1 MFTEYPTYD
10 RYRTLKRITPAMR
23 GEDVYA
29 LQTGLT
35 ALGHDTNGVDGIFGD
50 ATLTAVKAFQKSV
63 NLVVDGLAG
72 GGTQQELTR
81 HFTDKVRAQHN
92 LPKGLIFGQ
101 CMHESGCRVGNYSAP
116 HSWGTT
122 GANFVV
128 DNVKCAADIG
138 VAQRNSRF
146 YDVRDSFNVVSAI
159 DSLGAYVRKYFDKFS
174 GVTDTRRR
182 WKLASG
188 AWNAPAFACWL
199 AKQEG
204 AKGVTNGEVAKPPES
219 ERAKL
224 ELYMESATAYMEL

>member
-10 RYRTLKRITPAMR
+10 RYRTLKRTTVPMR

-35 ALGHDTNGVDGIFGD
+35 AVGQDTNGVDGIFGD
-50 ATLTAVKAFQKSV
+50 GTLAAVKAFQASV
-63 NLVVDGLAG
+63 GLVVDGLAG
-72 GGTQQELTR
+72 GDTQTALTR
-81 HFTDKVRAQHN
+81 RFTNKVRAQHD

-101 CMHESGCRVGNYSAP
+101 CMHESGCRVGNYSPP

-128 DNVKCAADIG
+128 DGVTCAADLG

-146 YDVRDSFNVVSAI
+146 YDVEESFNMVKAI
-159 DSLGAYVRKYFDKFS
+159 DSLGLNVKQYYDLFA
-174 GVTDTRRR
+174 GVPTTRRR
-182 WKLASG
+182 WELASG
-188 AWNAPAFACWL
+188 SWNAPAWACWI

-204 AKGVTNGEVAKPPES
+204 ATQVRGSQTAKPTDAQ
-219 ERAKL
+219 RARL
-224 ELYMESATAYMEL
+224 EGYMASATAYMEL